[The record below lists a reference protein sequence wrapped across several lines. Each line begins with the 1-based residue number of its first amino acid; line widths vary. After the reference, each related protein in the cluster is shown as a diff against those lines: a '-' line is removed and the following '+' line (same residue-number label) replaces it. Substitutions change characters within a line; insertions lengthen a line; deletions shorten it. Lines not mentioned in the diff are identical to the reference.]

1 MDVRGMKAFICTHK
15 AIVMGAINI
24 ISDEIVQE
32 YCEEGVK
39 AMLLMNCQVLHLWL
53 SLFYPK

>member
-1 MDVRGMKAFICTHK
+1 MEVRGMKAFICTHK

-39 AMLLMNCQVLHLWL
+39 AMLLMNYQVLRLWL
-53 SLFYPK
+53 SLFPK